1 MKKNTVVLIL
11 IITAVVGAALYF
23 RINHRPPIETKFVQ
37 NVGNDGQGIAKTS
50 ENTEDDVIVSDSSTP
65 DLTLHKEPV
74 DLKEPGD
81 YAQLTNNYHVYQT
94 FNNCGPATL
103 SMAMAWYGVKVSQE
117 ELASKM
123 RPYQHP
129 KGDNDDKT
137 IFTYEFVNWAN
148 EYGLQAIGRVNGDI
162 ELLKKFISNGIPV
175 VVKTWLK
182 PNEDIG
188 HFRFVTGY
196 DDNKQMII
204 QDDSYDGPNK
214 KIGYYDFLTMWQAF
228 NYSYVVVY
236 TPDLKEKVESIIGEE
251 IDEQVAWENALKR
264 AEKESEK
271 DETNPYP
278 YFNMSVASYHLGDY
292 ERSVKEYERV
302 ENKLPGRMLW
312 YQIEPIKAY
321 QELKN
326 YDKVFEII
334 ENILENGNRSFS
346 ELYMI
351 RGEIYLEQGLKDKAK
366 EQFELALKFNTNM
379 KEAKT
384 ALEDLESE
392 N

>member
-1 MKKNTVVLIL
+1 MKKFTVILVLTL
-11 IITAVVGAALYF
+11 TTAIVIALFYK
-23 RINHRPPIETKFVQ
+23 INQNPPLDTKFVQ
-37 NVGNDGQGIAKTS
+37 NVRDNEQNTNNLTPKT
-50 ENTEDDVIVSDSSTP
+50 EGESSTSGSELIP
-65 DLTLHKEPV
+65 DLKV
-74 DLKEPGD
+74 KSNSVNLKEPGE
-81 YAQLTNNYHVYQT
+81 YAQLINNYHVYQS

-117 ELASKM
+117 ELAKNM
-123 RPYQHP
+123 RPFQHP

-148 EYGLQAIGRVNGDI
+148 EYGLEAIGRVNGDI

-196 DDNKQMII
+196 DENKQII
-204 QDDSYDGPNK
+204 VQDDSYEGPNK
-214 KIGYYDFLTMWQAF
+214 KIGYFDFLTMWQAF

-236 TPDLKEKVESIIGEE
+236 TSDLKDKVESVIGEE
-251 IDEQVAWENALKR
+251 IDEKVAWENALRR
-264 AEKESEK
+264 AGEENLK
-271 DETNPYP
+271 DENNPYP
-278 YFNMSVASYHLGDY
+278 HFNISTASYHLVDY
-292 ERSVKEYERV
+292 ERSVKEYEKV
-302 ENKLPGRMLW
+302 ENVLPRRMLW

-321 QELKN
+321 QELKS

-334 ENILENGNRSFS
+334 EKILENGNRSFS

-366 EQFELALKFNTNM
+366 EQFELALKYNTNM
-379 KEAKT
+379 EEASD
-384 ALEDLESE
+384 ALKSLE
-392 N
+392 

>member
-1 MKKNTVVLIL
+1 MKKYKLILVL
-11 IITAVVGAALYF
+11 IITGFVVAF
-23 RINHRPPIETKFVQ
+23 TFFKINYRPPLETKFVQ
-37 NVGNDGQGIAKTS
+37 NVRNEQQ
-50 ENTEDDVIVSDSSTP
+50 NTDSSIQITAEEGS
-65 DLTLHKEPV
+65 TKESKSNPS
-74 DLKEPGD
+74 LKVESKSVNLIEPGS
-81 YAQLTNNYHVYQT
+81 YAQLTNNYHVYQS

-103 SMAMAWYGVKVSQE
+103 SMAMAWYNIKIPQE
-117 ELASKM
+117 ELADKM

-148 EYGLQAIGRVNGDI
+148 EYGLEAIGRVNGDI
-162 ELLKKFISNGIPV
+162 DLLKKFISNGIPV

-196 DDNKQMII
+196 DENKQIII

-214 KIGYYDFLTMWQAF
+214 KIGYYDFLSMWQAF

-236 TPDLKEKVESIIGEE
+236 TPDLKDKVESIIGEE
-251 IDEQVAWENALKR
+251 IDEQVAWKNALKR
-264 AEKESEK
+264 AEEEALK
-271 DETNPYP
+271 DTNNPYP
-278 YFNMSVASYHLGDY
+278 NFNISTASYHLEDY
-292 ERSVKEYERV
+292 ERTVKEYEKI
-302 ENKLPGRMLW
+302 ESSLPRRMLW

-321 QELKN
+321 QQLKS

-334 ENILENGNRSFS
+334 EKILENGNRSFS

-366 EQFELALKFNTNM
+366 EQFELALKYNVNL
-379 KEAKT
+379 KEASN
-384 ALEDLESE
+384 ALINLK
-392 N
+392 

>member
-1 MKKNTVVLIL
+1 MLVFLL
-11 IITAVVGAALYF
+11 TAVIGITLFYK
-23 RINHRPPIETKFVQ
+23 INQNPPLDTKFVQ
-37 NVGNDGQGIAKTS
+37 NVRDNEQNTNNLTPKTEGKGSTMQS
-50 ENTEDDVIVSDSSTP
+50 ESNPSLEVEPNPVS
-65 DLTLHKEPV
+65 
-74 DLKEPGD
+74 LKVPGE
-81 YAQLTNNYHVYQT
+81 YAQLTNNYHVYQS

-103 SMAMAWYGVKVSQE
+103 SMAMAWYGVKVPQE

-123 RPYQHP
+123 RPFQHP

-148 EYGLQAIGRVNGDI
+148 EYGLEAIGRVNGDI
-162 ELLKKFISNGIPV
+162 DLLQKFISNGIPV

-196 DDNKQMII
+196 DEDKQII
-204 QDDSYDGPNK
+204 VQDDSYEGPNK

-236 TPDLKEKVESIIGEE
+236 TPELKEKVESIIGEE
-251 IDEQVAWENALKR
+251 VDEKIAWENSLRR
-264 AEKESEK
+264 AEEESLKEDK
-271 DETNPYP
+271 NPYP
-278 YFNMSVASYHLGDY
+278 HFNISTASYHLGDY
-292 ERSVKEYERV
+292 ERSVKEYEKV
-302 ENKLPGRMLW
+302 ENVLPKRMLW

-334 ENILENGNRSFS
+334 EKILENGNRSFS

-351 RGEIYLEQGLKDKAK
+351 RGEIYLEQGFKDKAK
-366 EQFELALKFNTNM
+366 EQFELALKYNINM
-379 KEAKT
+379 EEAES
-384 ALEDLESE
+384 ALKIW
-392 N
+392 NN

>member
-1 MKKNTVVLIL
+1 MKKFTLIL
-11 IITAVVGAALYF
+11 TLVLAVASVTALF
-23 RINHRPPIETKFVQ
+23 FKFKHRPPLETKFVQ
-37 NVGNDGQGIAKTS
+37 NIRNDEKKSDEQSRKTIEESSTSGS
-50 ENTEDDVIVSDSSTP
+50 ELVSDLKVET
-65 DLTLHKEPV
+65 KPV
-74 DLKEPGD
+74 SLKEPGD
-81 YAQLTNNYHVYQT
+81 YAQLTNKYHVYQS

-103 SMAMAWYGVKVSQE
+103 SMAMAWYGVKVPQE

-123 RPYQHP
+123 RPFQHP

-148 EYGLQAIGRVNGDI
+148 EYGLEAVGRVNGDI

-188 HFRFVTGY
+188 HFRLVTGY
-196 DDNKQMII
+196 DENKQII
-204 QDDSYDGPNK
+204 VQDDSYEGPNK
-214 KIGYYDFLTMWQAF
+214 KISYYDFLTMWQAF

-236 TPDLKEKVESIIGEE
+236 TPELKEKVESIIGEE
-251 IDEQVAWENALKR
+251 VDEKIAWENSLRR
-264 AEKESEK
+264 AEEESLKEDK
-271 DETNPYP
+271 NPYP
-278 YFNMSVASYHLGDY
+278 HFNISTASYHLGDY
-292 ERSVKEYERV
+292 ERSVKEYEKV
-302 ENKLPGRMLW
+302 ENVLPKRMLW

-334 ENILENGNRSFS
+334 EKILENGNRSFS

-351 RGEIYLEQGLKDKAK
+351 RGEIYLEQGFKDKAK
-366 EQFELALKFNTNM
+366 EQFELALKYNINM
-379 KEAKT
+379 EEAES
-384 ALEDLESE
+384 ALKIW
-392 N
+392 NN

>member
-1 MKKNTVVLIL
+1 MKKFTVILVLTL
-11 IITAVVGAALYF
+11 TTAIVIALFYK
-23 RINHRPPIETKFVQ
+23 INQNPPLDTKFVQ
-37 NVGNDGQGIAKTS
+37 NVRDNEQNTNNLTPKT
-50 ENTEDDVIVSDSSTP
+50 EGESSTSGSELIP
-65 DLTLHKEPV
+65 DLKV
-74 DLKEPGD
+74 KSNSVNVKEPGE
-81 YAQLTNNYHVYQT
+81 YAQLINNYHVYQS

-117 ELASKM
+117 ELAKNM
-123 RPYQHP
+123 RPFQHP

-148 EYGLQAIGRVNGDI
+148 EYGLEAIGRVNGDI

-196 DDNKQMII
+196 DENKQII
-204 QDDSYDGPNK
+204 VQDDSYEGPNK
-214 KIGYYDFLTMWQAF
+214 KIRYYDFLTMWQAF

-236 TPDLKEKVESIIGEE
+236 TPELKEKVESIIGEE
-251 IDEQVAWENALKR
+251 VDEKIAWENSLRR
-264 AEKESEK
+264 AEEESLKEDK
-271 DETNPYP
+271 NPYP
-278 YFNMSVASYHLGDY
+278 HFNISTASYHLVDY
-292 ERSVKEYERV
+292 ERSVKEYEKV
-302 ENKLPGRMLW
+302 ENVLPRRMLW

-326 YDKVFEII
+326 YDKVFEMI
-334 ENILENGNRSFS
+334 NKILENGNRSFS

-351 RGEIYLEQGLKDKAK
+351 RGEIYLEQGLRDKAK
-366 EQFELALKFNTNM
+366 EQFELALKYNVNL
-379 KEAKT
+379 KEASN
-384 ALEDLESE
+384 ALINLK
-392 N
+392 

>member
-1 MKKNTVVLIL
+1 MKKFTVILVLTL
-11 IITAVVGAALYF
+11 TTAIVIALFYK
-23 RINHRPPIETKFVQ
+23 INQNPPLDTKFVQ
-37 NVGNDGQGIAKTS
+37 NVRDNEQNTNNLTPKT
-50 ENTEDDVIVSDSSTP
+50 EGESSTSGSELIP
-65 DLTLHKEPV
+65 DLKV
-74 DLKEPGD
+74 KSNSVNLKEPGE
-81 YAQLTNNYHVYQT
+81 YAQLINNYHVYQS

-117 ELASKM
+117 ELAKNM
-123 RPYQHP
+123 RPFQHP

-148 EYGLQAIGRVNGDI
+148 EYGLEAIGRVNGDI

-196 DDNKQMII
+196 DENKQII
-204 QDDSYDGPNK
+204 VQDDSYEGPNK
-214 KIGYYDFLTMWQAF
+214 KIGYFDFLTMWQAF

-236 TPDLKEKVESIIGEE
+236 TSDLKDKVESVIGEE
-251 IDEQVAWENALKR
+251 IDEQVAWQNALKR
-264 AEKESEK
+264 AEGEALK
-271 DETNPYP
+271 DTNNPYP
-278 YFNMSVASYHLGDY
+278 HFNISTASYHLEDY
-292 ERSVKEYERV
+292 ERTVKEYEKI
-302 ENKLPGRMLW
+302 ESSLPRRMLW

-321 QELKN
+321 QKLKN

-334 ENILENGNRSFS
+334 EKILENGNRSFS

-366 EQFELALKFNTNM
+366 EQFELALKYNTNM
-379 KEAKT
+379 EEASD
-384 ALEDLESE
+384 ALKSLE
-392 N
+392 

>member
-1 MKKNTVVLIL
+1 MKKFILIL
-11 IITAVVGAALYF
+11 GLVSITIGSAILY
-23 RINHRPPIETKFVQ
+23 IKIKHRPPIETKFVQ
-37 NVGNDGQGIAKTS
+37 NVRDNGQNTNNLTPKTEEKGSTMQS
-50 ENTEDDVIVSDSSTP
+50 ESNPSLKVETKPVI
-65 DLTLHKEPV
+65 
-74 DLKEPGD
+74 LKEPGE
-81 YAQLTNNYHVYQT
+81 YAQLTNNYHVYQS

-117 ELASKM
+117 ELAKNM
-123 RPYQHP
+123 RPFQHP

-148 EYGLQAIGRVNGDI
+148 EYGLEAIGRVNGDI

-196 DDNKQMII
+196 DENKQII
-204 QDDSYDGPNK
+204 VQDDSYEGPNK
-214 KIGYYDFLTMWQAF
+214 KIGYFDFLTMWQAF

-236 TPDLKEKVESIIGEE
+236 TSDLKDNVESIIGEE
-251 IDEQVAWENALKR
+251 IDEKVAWENALRR
-264 AEKESEK
+264 AGEESLK
-271 DETNPYP
+271 DENNPYP
-278 YFNMSVASYHLGDY
+278 HFNISTASYHLVDY
-292 ERSVKEYERV
+292 ERSVKEYEKV
-302 ENKLPGRMLW
+302 ENVLPRRMLW

-334 ENILENGNRSFS
+334 EKILENGNRSFS

-351 RGEIYLEQGLKDKAK
+351 RGNIYLEQGLKDKAK
-366 EQFELALKFNTNM
+366 EQFELALKYNINM
-379 KEAKT
+379 EEAES
-384 ALEDLESE
+384 ALKIW
-392 N
+392 NN